1 VGNVPISADG
11 VAEVDLS
18 AAARAITS
26 SQLQQLSAQVVWTL
40 RQVSSVTAV
49 RLLANGVP
57 LTAAGVASLQP
68 VDGLPQFDPAPA
80 PAVRGALVAH
90 DGSVDGVGI
99 TVPAALRSRGL
110 SNPAES
116 ADGRVVAAVRGAGA
130 SARLLLGKPD
140 GRLRT
145 QSLPGAVTALAF
157 APDDRLVVA
166 TAAGR
171 LYAVAPRESP
181 VPIGLPASLDG
192 VAVHDVA
199 MSPDG
204 TRLALVVGTPG
215 ATSLVVATVAGWAAA
230 PDLTEQQTLLPGSAA
245 VAGVA
250 WPSAGQLVTT
260 VAIRHRRVVVAVG
273 TDGYQA
279 NQLTESGLP
288 ADVDHVAASPG
299 QPTLASSPTGTW
311 ALGSGRWRQVSTATG
326 ASYAGG

>member
-1 VGNVPISADG
+1 
-11 VAEVDLS
+11 
-18 AAARAITS
+18 
-26 SQLQQLSAQVVWTL
+26 
-40 RQVSSVTAV
+40 
-49 RLLANGVP
+49 
-57 LTAAGVASLQP
+57 
-68 VDGLPQFDPAPA
+68 
-80 PAVRGALVAH
+80 
-90 DGSVDGVGI
+90 
-99 TVPAALRSRGL
+99 
-110 SNPAES
+110 
-116 ADGRVVAAVRGAGA
+116 
-130 SARLLLGKPD
+130 
-140 GRLRT
+140 
-145 QSLPGAVTALAF
+145 
-157 APDDRLVVA
+157 
-166 TAAGR
+166 

-204 TRLALVVGTPG
+204 TRLALVVGAPG

-260 VAIRHRRVVVAVG
+260 VAIRHRRLVVAVG